1 MGKILLYTRLFL
13 FCCPFDSQK
22 ASAGMHRNVTQLE
35 LPKWFCTVS
44 ETYRKGQHR
53 LTPFEI
59 IVFVLFRPKRGGSSD
74 IWQVINRCDIVRSF
88 RCYDDLMC
96 FIINTILT
104 ISAIWKLFVM
114 HWISFS
120 LDANWVAHSANDGG
134 SWKLR
139 KYFSKKSSS
148 HGHPWNSRTTCLT
161 NVENINW
168 AWDGVKFRQKQ
179 KWMTQ
184 NCKSIVTTL

>member
-1 MGKILLYTRLFL
+1 MVLHRFRNIQKRTAQIDTLRNYCFCMLLSYSDPKEVETLN
-13 FCCPFDSQK
+13 FDK
-22 ASAGMHRNVTQLE
+22 QL
-35 LPKWFCTVS
+35 
-44 ETYRKGQHR
+44 
-53 LTPFEI
+53 I
-59 IVFVLFRPKRGGSSD
+59 
-74 IWQVINRCDIVRSF
+74 RCDVVRSF
-88 RCYDDLMC
+88 RWYDDLMC

-104 ISAIWKLFVM
+104 ISAMWKLFMV

-168 AWDGVKFRQKQ
+168 AWDGLKFRQKQ

-184 NCKSIVTTL
+184 NCKSIVTTSTL